1 MDTEMKILKLQ
12 IDRPCFKAILNGEQK
27 VEHRFVRPSNARR
40 YVIEEDTKDENG
52 DDVTNVTPVHY
63 DALYL
68 INGRR
73 VDAPRLLVEILDSE
87 FVILTDEDGHDLVE
101 EFNGD
106 EYYVCQVWY
115 HLGKVLQTENVEKI
129 LDRTQQ

>member
-1 MDTEMKILKLQ
+1 METPQKILKLQ
-12 IDRPCFKAILNGEQK
+12 IDRPCFKAILKGEQK
-27 VEHRFVRPSNARR
+27 VEHRFVRPSNAKR

-52 DDVTNVTPVHY
+52 DDVTIVTPVHY

-73 VDAPRLLVEILDSE
+73 ADASRLLVEILDSE

-101 EFNGD
+101 EINGE
-106 EYYVCQVWY
+106 EYYICQVWY
-115 HLGKVLQTENVEKI
+115 HLGNVLQTENVEKI
-129 LDRTQQ
+129 LERTQQ